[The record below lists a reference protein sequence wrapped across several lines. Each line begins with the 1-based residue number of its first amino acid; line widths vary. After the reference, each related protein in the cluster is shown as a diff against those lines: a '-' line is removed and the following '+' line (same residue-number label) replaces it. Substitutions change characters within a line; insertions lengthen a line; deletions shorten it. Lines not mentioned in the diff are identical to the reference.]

1 MRCGRALDSL
11 FETLTI
17 HGSGFSLEFWNSICQ
32 EVLFPIFSVLQTK
45 QDVSRF
51 NSQEDLSV
59 WLSTTMISALRN
71 LIALYTHYFEILQEY
86 LDGLLDLL
94 CACICQGESRR
105 RFLFRQL
112 TLC

>member
-1 MRCGRALDSL
+1 LDSL
-11 FETLTI
+11 FETLTT

-45 QDVSRF
+45 KDVSRF
-51 NSQEDLSV
+51 SSQEELSV

-71 LIALYTHYFEILQEY
+71 LIKLYTHYFDILQEY

-94 CACICQGESRR
+94 CACICQGKRSLAVFMSPILIHPSYRK
-105 RFLFRQL
+105 
-112 TLC
+112 